1 MLRREKSV
9 KKIFDRPK
17 PKESLPPTPAPT
29 PEPTPTPAPAPVP
42 IPIPEPVPTPAPTP
56 APTPEPVPILV
67 HAEPYIVPVRPIR
80 EEIDE
85 LRIMVE
91 KYIRK
96 TDERFDKLAQLLAGR
111 SV

>member
-17 PKESLPPTPAPT
+17 PKESLP
-29 PEPTPTPAPAPVP
+29 EPTPTPTPVQVP
-42 IPIPEPVPTPAPTP
+42 PPSPEP
-56 APTPEPVPILV
+56 ILIPM
-67 HAEPYIVPVRPIR
+67 EPYVVSVRPIR

-85 LRIMVE
+85 LKIMVE

-96 TDERFDKLAQLLAGR
+96 TDERFDKLAQLLVGR